1 MGYNEWG
8 IDLPYCELWLEMRT
22 PNRAFRVAL
31 LVPVGFDTPEHFERL
46 LMKDEIS
53 GREFYVSQW
62 YAGII
67 AAKDAMDEAAEYYAH
82 RSIQFLFFREIRPV
96 TVTLPA

>member
-1 MGYNEWG
+1 LGYNEWG

-46 LMKDEIS
+46 VMKDEIS

>member
-1 MGYNEWG
+1 
-8 IDLPYCELWLEMRT
+8 MRT

-46 LMKDEIS
+46 VMKDEIS